1 MAQYERFWTAR
12 RRTWPGRPRMG
23 IWVVEGETL
32 LCGVGVFLTDGPYAL
47 LEGFATNP
55 EVAPRVRHKATEFL
69 LESTQAL
76 AAMLDKAFILNP
88 SVGARGVLRIGQRL
102 GYKVGTSRPMFAG
115 V

>member
-1 MAQYERFWTAR
+1 MAQYKYFWEAR
-12 RRTWPGRPRMG
+12 RRECPGRPRYG

-55 EVAPRVRHKATEFL
+55 KVPLRVRHKATQFL

-76 AAMLDKAFILNP
+76 AAMLDKVFILNP
-88 SVGARGVLRIGQRL
+88 SVVARSVLRIGQRL
-102 GYKVGTSRPMFAG
+102 GFKVGTSRP
-115 V
+115 